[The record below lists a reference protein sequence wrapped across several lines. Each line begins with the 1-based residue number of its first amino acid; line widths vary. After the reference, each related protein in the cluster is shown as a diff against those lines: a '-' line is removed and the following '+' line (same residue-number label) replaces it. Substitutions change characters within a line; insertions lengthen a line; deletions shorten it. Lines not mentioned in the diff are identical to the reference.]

1 LPPRSAFHT
10 LRHSHAMW
18 RRLFAC
24 ADISALVA
32 SGLWTSRNA
41 ASVYEHLDLTAE
53 SRKSDLFPT
62 PDSCET
68 RAVSAAPMFLLTDQS
83 LTGCLETP

>member
-1 LPPRSAFHT
+1 
-10 LRHSHAMW
+10 MW
-18 RRLFAC
+18 RRLFAG

-41 ASVYEHLDLTAE
+41 ASVYEHLELTAE
-53 SRKSDLFPT
+53 SRKSALFPT
-62 PDSCET
+62 PT
-68 RAVSAAPMFLLTDQS
+68 RAKACGKRRAPMFLSTDQS